1 MNETVWTP
9 LILSASCDPSPAEAF
24 KPFTLSVRI
33 LDIFG
38 GEQVEAWYSGEI
50 YSGELV

>member
-9 LILSASCDPSPAEAF
+9 LILSASCEPSPAEAGQ
-24 KPFTLSVRI
+24 PFTIRASI

-38 GEQVEAWYSGEI
+38 GEQIEAWYSGEL
-50 YSGELV
+50 YSGEV